1 MSKGILIGNNFYLLG
16 IFITY
21 FLIIDFALTRGLR
34 LKNKVHLFEKNS
46 KIGYIF
52 KANKSLRSNKP
63 FETFSHLSFTD
74 KNNNKKSIFQKL
86 CVDKYSF
93 LNQYAKVPNYNT
105 IIVGDHKL
113 SALNIDDEKNYVSI
127 INKTCPNKLL
137 VFNGGLD
144 FQKEEFSLLNLQRIK
159 NLGLL
164 RKENVN
170 NYVLM
175 LSRSNFT
182 EDKNF
187 DRNYFLN
194 YLNRDINKDDFP
206 IKKLNQL
213 GNKIEDLLRDNLS
226 ITYAVQYEIKKYF
239 YNFHKRNFSLNK
251 KNYIYTNKCKDIIE
265 KIKSNLDSTDL
276 EKIIIGVHTDID
288 SRRFN
293 LINTSKF
300 EKCLDNYSY
309 AYKNIEV
316 LPLYE
321 TARYIFKEKYTK
333 NDFSIKNYK
342 EKEHEIIANSLMQL
356 LRTLKVSENYLGG
369 LKEWNTDM
377 EIDADFILDAEA
389 KKLLD

>member
-1 MSKGILIGNNFYLLG
+1 
-16 IFITY
+16 
-21 FLIIDFALTRGLR
+21 
-34 LKNKVHLFEKNS
+34 
-46 KIGYIF
+46 
-52 KANKSLRSNKP
+52 
-63 FETFSHLSFTD
+63 
-74 KNNNKKSIFQKL
+74 
-86 CVDKYSF
+86 
-93 LNQYAKVPNYNT
+93 
-105 IIVGDHKL
+105 
-113 SALNIDDEKNYVSI
+113 
-127 INKTCPNKLL
+127 
-137 VFNGGLD
+137 
-144 FQKEEFSLLNLQRIK
+144 
-159 NLGLL
+159 
-164 RKENVN
+164 
-170 NYVLM
+170 M